1 MFSPYITAVLFLISK
16 RYRHLLEEHR
26 RKFLTQKIE
35 KLVVNRQDVH
45 QDVKEIRVDIGL
57 ATKAIERMKDR
68 IRLVET
74 FNAQASIRQGK
85 VKLEMSQL
93 QVEDFE
99 KGE

>member
-1 MFSPYITAVLFLISK
+1 M
-16 RYRHLLEEHR
+16 
-26 RKFLTQKIE
+26 
-35 KLVVNRQDVH
+35 
-45 QDVKEIRVDIGL
+45 DIGL